1 MFERYTEKAR
11 RVIFFA
17 RYEASQFGAPYIET
31 EHLLLGLL
39 QEDKALAFRFFTQRS
54 DYQSIRQEIQ
64 NVTPLREPVSTSV
77 DMPLSNESK
86 RILEYAAEEAER
98 LSHRHIG
105 TEHLLLGILREEDCF
120 ATELLKKQG
129 LSLSAIREELSKHP
143 QPSAG
148 TGGGSAVG
156 GGRTGLRAVAGA
168 TPWPSMEFINDAD
181 GKQILAGRNIRLPF
195 LPRTGDELVFGS
207 SSFRVMRVIYMYK
220 EIPNEEDRQL
230 SLPEKIVIHLE
241 PISTEHKS

>member
-143 QPSAG
+143 QPEG
-148 TGGGSAVG
+148 VMGGGSGITSSRRVAP
-156 GGRTGLRAVAGA
+156 RAV
-168 TPWPSMEFINDAD
+168 ELINDAD
-181 GKQILAGRNIRLPF
+181 GALIAKVSYVILNMPLAG
-195 LPRTGDELVFGS
+195 DEIIIGEIT
-207 SSFRVMRVIYMYK
+207 FRVVRIVHHFSKDAHEGQVI
-220 EIPNEEDRQL
+220 N
-230 SLPEKIVIHLE
+230 PEKIEVRVIPLA
-241 PISTEHKS
+241 S